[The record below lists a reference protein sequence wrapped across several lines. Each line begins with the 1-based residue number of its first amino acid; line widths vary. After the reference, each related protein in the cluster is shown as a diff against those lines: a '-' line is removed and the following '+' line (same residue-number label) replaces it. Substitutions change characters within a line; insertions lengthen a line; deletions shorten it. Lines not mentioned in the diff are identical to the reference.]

1 MLSAKS
7 KSYQTSLKFACL
19 VMDAKK
25 WKNEGWG
32 TLWDNITHIRTGCC
46 DDVVIACRSLGLRVF
61 LAGCCRKCRLPGPLL
76 VY

>member
-32 TLWDNITHIRTGCC
+32 TLWDNITHIRTGCGDC
-46 DDVVIACRSLGLRVF
+46 LQVTWIKGF
-61 LAGCCRKCRLPGPLL
+61 FGWLL
-76 VY
+76 